1 MRELMIIFRS
11 LGRNWKFTFVVVLTL
26 SLGIGANSAVM
37 FVMNALMF
45 RPLPYTNSDRVVNLW
60 SSSTG
65 KPEPVMTV
73 SYADFVDWK
82 ARSTSFSE
90 MAAFAVASGDLVGD
104 ANPENVAGSAV
115 SPNFFDVLEMKPMLG
130 RTFDASDD
138 KQPVIVI
145 GYSLWQRHF
154 GSQVSA
160 IGAKLLLSGKPYT
173 IIGVMPPKFMHPE
186 PSWERSAEFWRPIPD
201 FSAMGRGARFL
212 RVVARLKPSVS
223 FDVAAAEMKMLS
235 LQLAQAYPQTNAGRT
250 ALLVPL
256 RLQMFGEMYR
266 PLFLLFAVAAVV
278 LLVACANV
286 TNLQLIRSNSR
297 LVQMLVRM
305 ALGAMPRQL
314 FLAMFGESMALALM
328 GAAGGL
334 CTGYLALHVLRL
346 VAPASLH
353 GLDLVT
359 IDGRMVVFA
368 LFLALLCT
376 LLIAIPP
383 GIRLIRMRAGSVSQV
398 STAYFQSVT
407 ASRQRAQSVIMAAQL
422 ALVLPLLIATVILT
436 RSFLNLMHV
445 EPGFDPRHMLTLRVN
460 LPQSRYRGPEVTRN
474 FFQTLRQS
482 ALTIPGVRSVALTSA
497 VPLTELNAE
506 LAVGVAF
513 DPGAS
518 PGQIQQVYY
527 RVVSE
532 DFLDTFRTPLLS
544 GRNFTETDSSD
555 KPRVAIVNASFV
567 KTYLP
572 GQDPIGKTVFL
583 FKDAN
588 PVSVNI
594 VGMAG
599 DMRFKSLAASPV
611 PEIYL
616 PFAQDASLPMAVIV
630 RTDVP
635 PETSVAP
642 LRDKVAQLDRQLPL
656 RDVETMERIVYN
668 GLSISRFAVL
678 LMALSSVLTFIL
690 ALIGVGGIVAYIVS
704 ERTREYAIRIALGAT
719 RGAIIR
725 SLMGHIVRFGA
736 FSVVIGLALALTLN
750 HIPAH
755 LIYGVRTL
763 DIFSYSI
770 SVAAMIAAVFMAS
783 YLSLRG
789 VLRIDPASVLK
800 TER

>member
-138 KQPVIVI
+138 KQPVIVL

-544 GRNFTETDSSD
+544 GRNFIETDSSD